1 MPYEIEIAPAAV
13 RELKKLKKKV
23 SSKDWRAI
31 SNAIDLIGKEPRP
44 SNAEKLSDSDAL
56 YRVRAG
62 NFRVI
67 YQVRDKTLVVVVV
80 KVADRKDAYKD
91 ILKAA
96 QTRLRGR

>member
-1 MPYEIEIAPAAV
+1 MPYDIEIAPAAV

-23 SSKDWRAI
+23 SSTDWRAI
-31 SNAIDLIGKEPRP
+31 SNAIDSIGKEPRP

-67 YQVRDKTLVVVVV
+67 YQVQDKALIVVVV
-80 KVADRKDAYKD
+80 KVADRKDAYKE
-91 ILKAA
+91 ILKVAKA
-96 QTRLRGR
+96 RLKGR